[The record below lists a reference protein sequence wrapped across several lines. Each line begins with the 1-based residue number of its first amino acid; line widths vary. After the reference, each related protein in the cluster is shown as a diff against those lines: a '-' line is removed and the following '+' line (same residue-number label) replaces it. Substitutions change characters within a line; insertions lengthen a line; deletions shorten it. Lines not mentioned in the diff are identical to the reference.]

1 MTANQM
7 ADEVERILDRSASF
21 GSPGYEDFEIASVL
35 NIAETLYVKKYYDEL
50 NNRKGKGFQ
59 EIEIRNQGLGALIK
73 DAPSLTP
80 SASQIGVITNSNVV
94 GKFFDLP
101 SDHMYTI
108 YEECTIDKTECGVI
122 PGEVKPIYAYVVPIS
137 HNEMQ
142 RFNWSKYKKPFY
154 KPYGDARVWR
164 SEFSRFSDGVNP
176 TAPATAKR
184 HELFTDGTF
193 NITAYHMRYLKNPSQ
208 IVVDRATPANQRNS
222 ELDESTHLVIVQM
235 AADEMMERVKEQK
248 LQIIEPLKELE

>member
-7 ADEVERILDRSASF
+7 ADEVERILDRSSTF
-21 GSPGYEDFEIASVL
+21 GSPGYEDFEISSVL
-35 NIAETLYVKKYYDEL
+35 NIAETLYIKKYYDEL

-80 SASQIGVITNSNVV
+80 SASQVGVITNSNVV

-108 YEECTIDKTECGVI
+108 YEECIIDKTECGTQ
-122 PGEVKPIYAYVVPIS
+122 GAPIYAYVVPIS

-142 RFNWSKYKKPFY
+142 RFNWSKYKKPYF
-154 KPYGDARVWR
+154 KSYGDARVWR
-164 SEFSRFSDGVNP
+164 SEFSRQVDGVSP
-176 TAPATAKR
+176 TNPATAKR

-193 NITAYHMRYLKNPSQ
+193 DIVTYHMRYIKNPKQ
-208 IVVDRATPANQRNS
+208 IVVDRTTSTNQRNS

-235 AADEMMERVKEQK
+235 AADLMMERVKEQK